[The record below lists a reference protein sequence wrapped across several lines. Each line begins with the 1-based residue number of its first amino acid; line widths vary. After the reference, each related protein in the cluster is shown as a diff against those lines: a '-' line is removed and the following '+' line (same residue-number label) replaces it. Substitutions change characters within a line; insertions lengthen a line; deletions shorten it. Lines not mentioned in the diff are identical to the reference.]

1 MLSRTPS
8 LQQCGSQSAGRF
20 AQMFRWTTSEP
31 LVFVVGKKWKV
42 QDDWNLKWQNIYAK
56 FLQQPPVLGCIWEML
71 EKEQCVC
78 ATKSIN
84 QALHH
89 PDHVNKDAGPC
100 GDVHALH
107 HPFHTW
113 YWQSSQK
120 FLVGGSCMFIL
131 CVPTWL
137 AWGLFAGIMDL
148 YTGVSTGSITH
159 SAIHVPI
166 DKSYCL
172 KCASLDGVAH
182 RWSRLIQVIPIFWS
196 HLAPYSWAAANL
208 VCSQVLSSNFV
219 SFAPPSSASLAA
231 SANRWGW
238 RCLGRWQRILACVFF
253 GFALLVTEKAA
264 QFKASR
270 ILTSCVL
277 ICTALQNFQLF
288 FHYVV

>member
-1 MLSRTPS
+1 MS
-8 LQQCGSQSAGRF
+8 LLE
-20 AQMFRWTTSEP
+20 SEH
-31 LVFVVGKKWKV
+31 
-42 QDDWNLKWQNIYAK
+42 WQVIDRVTKQTK
-56 FLQQPPVLGCIWEML
+56 FLRAFQSSQEVGEMSHPDVNHNMIFKCNTQYYGGMQIALAL
-71 EKEQCVC
+71 EP
-78 ATKSIN
+78 AD
-84 QALHH
+84 ALHH

-131 CVPTWL
+131 CGPTWL

-159 SAIHVPI
+159 SAIHLAVG
-166 DKSYCL
+166 KSYCL

-182 RWSRLIQVIPIFWS
+182 RWSRLIQIIPIFWS

-208 VCSQVLSSNFV
+208 VCSQVLSSNFA

-253 GFALLVTEKAA
+253 W
-264 QFKASR
+264 
-270 ILTSCVL
+270 
-277 ICTALQNFQLF
+277 ICTACNRKSNTIWGKQNIDIMCVNL
-288 FHYVV
+288 HRSPELPVVFPLRFVTRKVGIFILDIIKCIF